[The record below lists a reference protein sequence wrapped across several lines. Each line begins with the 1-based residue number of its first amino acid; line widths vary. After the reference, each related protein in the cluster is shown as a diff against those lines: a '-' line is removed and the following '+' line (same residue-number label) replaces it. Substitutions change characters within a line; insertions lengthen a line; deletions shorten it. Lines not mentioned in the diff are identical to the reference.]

1 VRLYLSRLLLAVLF
15 PYFFT
20 SWHKVIE
27 KEFIESILTTQ
38 IILCLLGP
46 SLAVFDVGG
55 LISRH
60 CIGPI
65 FAKTQGELNT
75 YFTGSMWSLADRY
88 TIIAKILT
96 VSMFY
101 SLLHPISMF
110 IAAFSFGIVFYID
123 RYLLLRK
130 LKPTCMLSAEIA
142 VRLRQQA
149 ILCVT
154 LHMIASLRF
163 IYSWPMDDV
172 WRRDDGSYEVVNKIA
187 PISLFTYTRQ
197 KWMTTGQQRILQPY
211 QIATILVL
219 IIVFSIWVIQPICNT
234 IYHIFFID
242 DHLEVGDSQNID
254 FSTVPFIPVYC
265 PTITFHNNTYMC
277 SYLDNVR
284 DNHKASFIRPLPN
297 DKDNISDYVPIEYQK
312 YVLSIVKYYGDGDDN
327 MLSVVD
333 KVEQGL
339 FKGMKFPPPMPIQD
353 AMLMNRIEAAPEFSF
368 VTQKRRMIDQSLSQQ
383 QQHQP
388 QQQQEQQQLPP
399 SFPLLSPTITSS
411 SELSSSAIV
420 SIIPQELS
428 QKLNEQTIA
437 NETRR
442 NQNKTRR
449 PENKSRRIVRSRE
462 VEGYGYAPLATSSA
476 LPLLQLNRKSITG
489 GSIHP
494 MVSDNKNHNEEL
506 KDSGRMPLKPNR
518 VLLKPLQQIGK

>member
-1 VRLYLSRLLLAVLF
+1 
-15 PYFFT
+15 
-20 SWHKVIE
+20 
-27 KEFIESILTTQ
+27 
-38 IILCLLGP
+38 
-46 SLAVFDVGG
+46 
-55 LISRH
+55 
-60 CIGPI
+60 
-65 FAKTQGELNT
+65 
-75 YFTGSMWSLADRY
+75 
-88 TIIAKILT
+88 
-96 VSMFY
+96 
-101 SLLHPISMF
+101 
-110 IAAFSFGIVFYID
+110 
-123 RYLLLRK
+123 
-130 LKPTCMLSAEIA
+130 
-142 VRLRQQA
+142 
-149 ILCVT
+149 
-154 LHMIASLRF
+154 
-163 IYSWPMDDV
+163 
-172 WRRDDGSYEVVNKIA
+172 
-187 PISLFTYTRQ
+187 
-197 KWMTTGQQRILQPY
+197 
-211 QIATILVL
+211 
-219 IIVFSIWVIQPICNT
+219 
-234 IYHIFFID
+234 
-242 DHLEVGDSQNID
+242 
-254 FSTVPFIPVYC
+254 
-265 PTITFHNNTYMC
+265 MC

-312 YVLSIVKYYGDGDDN
+312 YVLSIVKYYGDSDDN

-388 QQQQEQQQLPP
+388 QQQQQQQEQQQLPP

-411 SELSSSAIV
+411 SELSSSSSAIV

-476 LPLLQLNRKSITG
+476 LPLLQLNRKSITSTSSG
-489 GSIHP
+489 SSIHP

-506 KDSGRMPLKPNR
+506 KDRGRMPLKPNR

>member
-1 VRLYLSRLLLAVLF
+1 MRLYLSRLLLAVLF

-27 KEFIESILTTQ
+27 VEFIQSILTTQ

-46 SLAVFDVGG
+46 FLAIFDLGG

-75 YFTGSMWSLADRY
+75 YFTGSTWSLADRY

-101 SLLHPISMF
+101 SLLNPISMF
-110 IAAFSFGIVFYID
+110 IAALTFGIVFYID

-130 LKPTCMLSAEIA
+130 LRPTCMLSAEIA

-154 LHMIASLRF
+154 VHMIASLRF

-172 WRRDDGSYEVVNKIA
+172 WRRQDGSYEVVNKIA
-187 PISLFTYTRQ
+187 PISIFTYTQQR
-197 KWMTTGQQRILQPY
+197 WMTTGQQQILQPY
-211 QIATILVL
+211 KIATIIVI
-219 IIVFSIWVIQPICNT
+219 IIVISIWIIQPICNE

-242 DHLEVGDSQNID
+242 DHHLVVGDSQNIN
-254 FSTVPFIPVYC
+254 FSMVPFIPVYC
-265 PTITFHNNTYMC
+265 PTITFRNNTYMC
-277 SYLDNVR
+277 SYLENVQ

-297 DKDNISDYVPIEYQK
+297 DRDNISDYVPIEYQK
-312 YVLSIVKYYGDGDDN
+312 YVLSIVKYYGDDDN
-327 MLSVVD
+327 MLSID
-333 KVEQGL
+333 KVEQGM
-339 FKGMKFPPPMPIQD
+339 FKGMVLPPPMPIKD
-353 AMLMNRIEAAPEFSF
+353 AMMMNRIEAAPEFTF
-368 VTQKRRMIDQSLSQQ
+368 VDKRRRIMIDQSLSQQ
-383 QQHQP
+383 Q
-388 QQQQEQQQLPP
+388 LP
-399 SFPLLSPTITSS
+399 SS
-411 SELSSSAIV
+411 SPSSVLQSAIPSSPV
-420 SIIPQELS
+420 DNSIIPPELS
-428 QKLNEQTIA
+428 QKLNEQTID

-442 NQNKTRR
+442 HNQNKKTRR

-476 LPLLQLNRKSITG
+476 LPLILPPNKKSSFS

-494 MVSDNKNHNEEL
+494 MVIDNKNHNYDNGGGEEW
-506 KDSGRMPLKPNR
+506 KDTGRTAIKPNR
-518 VLLKPLQQIGK
+518 VLLKPLQQLGK

>member
-1 VRLYLSRLLLAVLF
+1 MRLYLSRLLLAVLF

-27 KEFIESILTTQ
+27 IEFIQSILTTQ

-46 SLAVFDVGG
+46 VLAVFDVGG

-60 CIGPI
+60 WIGPI

-101 SLLHPISMF
+101 SLLNPISMF

-172 WRRDDGSYEVVNKIA
+172 WRREDGSYEVVNKIA

-211 QIATILVL
+211 QISTILVL
-219 IIVFSIWVIQPICNT
+219 IIVVSIWVIQPICNT

-242 DHLEVGDSQNID
+242 DHQVVGDSQNID
-254 FSTVPFIPVYC
+254 FSSVPFIPVYC
-265 PTITFHNNTYMC
+265 PTITFRNNTYMC
-277 SYLDNVR
+277 SHLDNVR

-312 YVLSIVKYYGDGDDN
+312 YVLSIVKYYGDADDN

-339 FKGMKFPPPMPIQD
+339 FKGMNLPPPMPIQD
-353 AMLMNRIEAAPEFSF
+353 AMLMNRIEAAPEFTF
-368 VTQKRRMIDQSLSQQ
+368 VAQRSRRMIDQSLSQQ
-383 QQHQP
+383 QLPQ
-388 QQQQEQQQLPP
+388 QQQQEQQLQLP
-399 SFPLLSPTITSS
+399 TTS
-411 SELSSSAIV
+411 SELSSSVVV

-476 LPLLQLNRKSITG
+476 LPLLQLNRKSGTG

-506 KDSGRMPLKPNR
+506 KDNGRMALKPNR

>member
-1 VRLYLSRLLLAVLF
+1 M
-15 PYFFT
+15 
-20 SWHKVIE
+20 IE
-27 KEFIESILTTQ
+27 REFIESILTTQ

-101 SLLHPISMF
+101 SLLNPISMF

-219 IIVFSIWVIQPICNT
+219 IIVVSIWVIQPICNT

-333 KVEQGL
+333 KAEQGL
-339 FKGMKFPPPMPIQD
+339 FKGMNLPPPMPIQD

-368 VTQKRRMIDQSLSQQ
+368 VTQKRRMIDQSLAQQ
-383 QQHQP
+383 QQP
-388 QQQQEQQQLPP
+388 QQQEQQQLPP
-399 SFPLLSPTITSS
+399 SFSLSPTISS
-411 SELSSSAIV
+411 SQLSSSSSVIIP
-420 SIIPQELS
+420 IIPQELS

-476 LPLLQLNRKSITG
+476 LPLLQLNRMNSTSIG
-489 GSIHP
+489 SSIHP

-506 KDSGRMPLKPNR
+506 KDSGRMALKPNR
-518 VLLKPLQQIGK
+518 VLLKPLQRK

>member
-1 VRLYLSRLLLAVLF
+1 MRLYLSRLLLAVLF

-27 KEFIESILTTQ
+27 KEFIESILITQ

-46 SLAVFDVGG
+46 FLAVFDVGG

-60 CIGPI
+60 FIGPI

-101 SLLHPISMF
+101 SLLNPISMF

-172 WRRDDGSYEVVNKIA
+172 WRREDGSYEIVNKIA

-211 QIATILVL
+211 QISTILVL
-219 IIVFSIWVIQPICNT
+219 IIVISIWVVQPICNT

-265 PTITFHNNTYMC
+265 PTITFRNNTYMC

-312 YVLSIVKYYGDGDDN
+312 YVLSIVKYYGDGDD
-327 MLSVVD
+327 SVVD

-339 FKGMKFPPPMPIQD
+339 FKGMNIPPPMPIQD
-353 AMLMNRIEAAPEFSF
+353 AMLMNRIEAAPEFTF
-368 VTQKRRMIDQSLSQQ
+368 VTQRKRMIDQSLSQQ
-383 QQHQP
+383 QQP
-388 QQQQEQQQLPP
+388 QQQQQELQQQLPP
-399 SFPLLSPTITSS
+399 SFPLLSPTTTSS
-411 SELSSSAIV
+411 SELSSSVV

-476 LPLLQLNRKSITG
+476 LPLPQVNRKSSTG
-489 GSIHP
+489 GTIHP

-506 KDSGRMPLKPNR
+506 KDSGWMALKPNR
-518 VLLKPLQQIGK
+518 VLLKPLQQIRK